1 MFRADHS
8 DASYGSASVLSRSPR
23 YSDME
28 RHNKHPKGG
37 SHLSDVIVTG
47 WERSRGVLGYG
58 YGWHSRRLV
67 DLCGYL
73 YF

>member
-28 RHNKHPKGG
+28 RYNKHPKGG

-47 WERSRGVLGYG
+47 RCIFYTTLNL
-58 YGWHSRRLV
+58 H
-67 DLCGYL
+67 CYL
-73 YF
+73 NF